1 MYCVILVA
9 GFGTRM
15 GELTKN
21 CPKPMLQ
28 IKEKPKLAY
37 SIRALPNEITDII
50 LVIGYLGSQ
59 IKDFFGSSYDGKHI
73 HYVEQIEFNGTA
85 GAVSL
90 TEDIIDDKFL
100 VIMGDDLYDKKD
112 LEKLTKYDQS
122 LLAYETTH
130 AEQFG
135 LVDVDEVGNLVSV
148 VERPHNQSSGL
159 VNTGAY
165 VLSKAYL
172 DVPMVRISAKE
183 YGLPQTLVSMY
194 PNTKTKVI
202 KTKKW
207 QSIGTPED
215 LKSAQAKI
223 EEFIN

>member
-15 GELTKN
+15 GKLTKN
-21 CPKPMLQ
+21 CPKPMLK
-28 IKEKPKLAY
+28 IKNRPKLAY
-37 SIRALPNEITDII
+37 SIETLPSEITDVI
-50 LVIGYLGSQ
+50 LVIGYLGNQ
-59 IKDFFGSSYDGKHI
+59 IKDFFGNSYDGKGI
-73 HYVEQIEFNGTA
+73 HYVKQESFNGTA
-85 GAVSL
+85 GAVAL
-90 TEDIIDDKFL
+90 TEGVIEDDLL

-112 LEKLTKYDQS
+112 LEKLMQWEQS
-122 LLAYETTH
+122 ILAYETNQ

-135 LVDVDEVGNLVSV
+135 LVSVDKNNNLRGV
-148 VERPHNQSSGL
+148 VERPHDKSKGL
-159 VNTGAY
+159 VNAGAY
-165 VLSKAYL
+165 VLSKKYFN
-172 DVPMVRISAKE
+172 VPMIKISDTE

-215 LKSAQAKI
+215 LEIAQTKI
-223 EEFIN
+223 EEFI